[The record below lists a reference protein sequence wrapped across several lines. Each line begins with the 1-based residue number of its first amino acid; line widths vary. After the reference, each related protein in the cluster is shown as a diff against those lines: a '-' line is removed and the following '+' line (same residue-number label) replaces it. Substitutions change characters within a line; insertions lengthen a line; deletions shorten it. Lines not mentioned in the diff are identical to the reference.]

1 MVHPAGQQVNP
12 SPLAGPI
19 SSASE
24 HKVLIGS
31 NDFLLSYSPL
41 DWRGLSS
48 GGGIPSPLA
57 LCSIRFQPN
66 TVTCKHFLP
75 QLRVG
80 SASFMATQSVYTH
93 THEINVSKLHCDASS
108 FILFSS
114 SSFLTLAT
122 TT

>member
-75 QLRVG
+75 QLSRKCIIHG
-80 SASFMATQSVYTH
+80 NSECIHTYTR
-93 THEINVSKLHCDASS
+93 
-108 FILFSS
+108 
-114 SSFLTLAT
+114 
-122 TT
+122 